1 MGLDIQICVYVHLI
15 YTCRYGEIG
24 RHARFRFSCR
34 KVCRFDSCYRHQH
47 RKMHLPCSLVIP
59 LVPWGIWKSVPRHTP
74 AVLAQLVEHGLC
86 NPGVTRSKRVGSARK
101 NCAISVKEHGTIFL
115 YNYNGVVVW
124 VLYT

>member
-1 MGLDIQICVYVHLI
+1 MGLDIQIRVYVHLI

-74 AVLAQLVEHGLC
+74 AVLAQLVEHGIC
-86 NPGVTRSKRVGSARK
+86 TPGVIRSRRVGSAK
-101 NCAISVKEHGTIFL
+101 IVPSLLKSMAQFFIC
-115 YNYNGVVVW
+115 NYKIIMGW
-124 VLYT
+124 

>member
-1 MGLDIQICVYVHLI
+1 MGLDIQIRVYVHLI

-86 NPGVTRSKRVGSARK
+86 NPGVTRSKRVGSAK
-101 NCAISVKEHGTIFL
+101 IVPSLLKSMAQFFIC
-115 YNYNGVVVW
+115 NYKIIMGW
-124 VLYT
+124 